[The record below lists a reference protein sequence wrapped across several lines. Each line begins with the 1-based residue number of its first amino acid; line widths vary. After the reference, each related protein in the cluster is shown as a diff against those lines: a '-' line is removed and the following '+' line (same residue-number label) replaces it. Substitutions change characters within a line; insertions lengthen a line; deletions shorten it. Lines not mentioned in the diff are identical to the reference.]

1 VKALRALMTLSAVV
15 VAASIGGGCSS
26 STDGAATGDEQDATQ
41 ACKVFFVKENR
52 FLTADEL
59 KKLGDP
65 IAQKV
70 LQGGKGCPTK
80 LSEIVAKLNTTDTKN
95 CIGGGGGSSSGGN
108 GGIVPP
114 LPKPD
119 AGAASGAPTGLTTR
133 FVSDA
138 SQELGKPD
146 TYRGVLTRECDGRT
160 GHELFISMFGIAAG
174 GPLPDDVELIGEDK
188 TKGVFDFYAR
198 EEGKW
203 KFFGNSLNLV
213 EDGYDCDANG
223 ACVPKAA
230 TKTRCAS
237 CHVGGGL
244 VMKELNSPWVKWEGD
259 TQTPGVDDLMKA
271 HADILGGRGDGIDM
285 ENRVTS
291 GNHDDWIPARIEF
304 LKTKGTQEVLRPLF
318 CTIDLNL
325 QSGQGSANADFFLD
339 PIWSQFS
346 GVQLTDYDTA
356 IASNKQVLL
365 SSQTGKPLAK
375 TGGGNLTDTF
385 FKFTYPERSKQDV
398 DYVQALIDKKV
409 IDADFAKDVAFVDF
423 TRPIFSKTRCDLL
436 AAAPTLDAA
445 KMTPDAIR
453 DGFKKN
459 LAGKTGAAAD
469 LLKSLGDTKDDAA
482 HTTAVSAFL
491 TACGAR
497 PGKDMTSDILAYAS
511 HIRTA
516 MRNVHS
522 KREGQG
528 GQGIIEFEE
537 SLPRDSITDIGAKG
551 FDPATCTLK

>member
-1 VKALRALMTLSAVV
+1 MKAFRALATLSAVLV
-15 VAASIGGGCSS
+15 SASFWAGCSS
-26 STDGAATGDEQDATQ
+26 SAGDATTGDDQDATQ

-59 KKLGDP
+59 KKLNDP
-65 IAQKV
+65 IATKV
-70 LQGGKGCPTK
+70 LQGKGCPTK
-80 LSEIVAKLNTTDTKN
+80 LSEIVKKLDTTDTKN
-95 CIGGGGGSSSGGN
+95 CVGGGAGSSSGGSS
-108 GGIVPP
+108 GIVPP
-114 LPKPD
+114 INKP
-119 AGAASGAPTGLTTR
+119 GTGVPNGVTSR

-138 SQELGKPD
+138 SQELGKAD
-146 TYRGVLTRECDGRT
+146 TYRGVLTRQCDGRT
-160 GHELFISMFGIAAG
+160 DHELFISMFGIAAG
-174 GPLPDDVELIGEDK
+174 GALPDDVELIGEDK

-203 KFFGNSLNLV
+203 KFFGNSLNLI
-213 EDGYDCDANG
+213 EDGYDCDSNG

-244 VMKELNSPWVKWEGD
+244 IMKELNSPWVKWEGD
-259 TQTPGVDDLMKA
+259 TQTPGIDDMMKA
-271 HADILGGRGDGIDM
+271 HGDILGGRGDGIDM
-285 ENRVTS
+285 ENKVTS
-291 GNHDDWIPARIEF
+291 ANHDEWIPARIEF

-346 GVQLTDYDTA
+346 GVQLTDYDAA

-365 SSQTGKPLAK
+365 SSSTGKPLAK
-375 TGGGNLTDTF
+375 AGASLTDTF

-436 AAAPTLDAA
+436 ANAPTLDAT
-445 KMTPDAIR
+445 KMTPAAIR
-453 DGFKKN
+453 DGFKKS

-469 LLKSLGDTKDDAA
+469 LLKSLGDTNDDAA
-482 HTTAVSAFL
+482 HTTAVSGFL
-491 TACGAR
+491 AACAAR
-497 PGKDMTSDILAYAS
+497 PGKDMTADILQYAS

-522 KREGQG
+522 KKEGQG

-537 SLPRDSITDIGAKG
+537 SLPRDSVPDVGSKA